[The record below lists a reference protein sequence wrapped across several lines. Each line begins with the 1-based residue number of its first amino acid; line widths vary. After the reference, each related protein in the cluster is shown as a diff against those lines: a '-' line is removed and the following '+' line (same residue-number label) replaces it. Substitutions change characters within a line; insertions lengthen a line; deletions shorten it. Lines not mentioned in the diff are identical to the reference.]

1 MKKVLFVAL
10 LVAGMM
16 ATAQKAEAK
25 VLELVDGANAL
36 AAVNAQTTG
45 NQVAPDEEEYYIYNF
60 VYLSGD
66 IKNEGLKADID
77 DGVSIE
83 RVKDAEGKTIKFRT
97 PAAVMIHFAALG
109 WEFVTNGD
117 TLYSGGD
124 STRSYWVLR
133 KKCTKEEMLAAVKAG
148 RKRADSS
155 HHQRTRL
162 YTNAGE
168 RPLGN
173 EIRKASLDPAVRTA
187 FLDSREKQCGS
198 VPHRERAAFNVC
210 NLVYLKAF
218 LMMFQM
224 QRSTTAPITALTIW
238 PYHCAQNGLVA
249 PSFPSSQPPTKPP
262 ARPMMM
268 FQMRPPFSL
277 ATKKPESQPATAP
290 MSNVMIMFIVLQI
303 MI

>member
-16 ATAQKAEAK
+16 ATAQKAESK
-25 VLELVDGANAL
+25 VLELADGAKAL
-36 AAVNAQTTG
+36 AAGVNAQAAG

-83 RVKDAEGKTIKFRT
+83 RVKDSEGKTIKFRT

-148 RKRADSS
+148 RKR
-155 HHQRTRL
+155 
-162 YTNAGE
+162 
-168 RPLGN
+168 
-173 EIRKASLDPAVRTA
+173 
-187 FLDSREKQCGS
+187 
-198 VPHRERAAFNVC
+198 
-210 NLVYLKAF
+210 
-218 LMMFQM
+218 
-224 QRSTTAPITALTIW
+224 
-238 PYHCAQNGLVA
+238 
-249 PSFPSSQPPTKPP
+249 
-262 ARPMMM
+262 
-268 FQMRPPFSL
+268 
-277 ATKKPESQPATAP
+277 
-290 MSNVMIMFIVLQI
+290 
-303 MI
+303 

>member
-25 VLELVDGANAL
+25 VLELADGAKAQ
-36 AAVNAQTTG
+36 AAGV

-148 RKRADSS
+148 RKR
-155 HHQRTRL
+155 
-162 YTNAGE
+162 
-168 RPLGN
+168 
-173 EIRKASLDPAVRTA
+173 
-187 FLDSREKQCGS
+187 
-198 VPHRERAAFNVC
+198 
-210 NLVYLKAF
+210 
-218 LMMFQM
+218 
-224 QRSTTAPITALTIW
+224 
-238 PYHCAQNGLVA
+238 
-249 PSFPSSQPPTKPP
+249 
-262 ARPMMM
+262 
-268 FQMRPPFSL
+268 
-277 ATKKPESQPATAP
+277 
-290 MSNVMIMFIVLQI
+290 
-303 MI
+303 